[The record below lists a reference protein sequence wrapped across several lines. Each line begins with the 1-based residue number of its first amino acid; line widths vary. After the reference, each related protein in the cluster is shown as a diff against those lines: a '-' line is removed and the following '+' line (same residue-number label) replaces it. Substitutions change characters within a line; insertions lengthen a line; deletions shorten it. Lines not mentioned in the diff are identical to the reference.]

1 MTAEQVSMVIK
12 LLEPYTVLS
21 ASLTSQ
27 FINQRG
33 GEQKP
38 AMPVTPPADAVKAR
52 KISNIAEEKTNG

>member
-1 MTAEQVSMVIK
+1 MVIK